1 MQHYEHKRKA
11 NDPKFH
17 KALTFFPSYSAAVEN
32 MAYKR
37 FHKIYRPCQAVW
49 KENNLPA
56 CRNLVLVIS

>member
-17 KALTFFPSYSAAVEN
+17 KALTFYYSYSAACTVVGN

-37 FHKIYRPCQAVW
+37 FHKIYRPCQAV
-49 KENNLPA
+49 
-56 CRNLVLVIS
+56 